1 MDIDLLEQRRGVLWG
16 QFGLG
21 RPCKD
26 PKLTMHHTFLP
37 SLLYAVSR
45 GIVGMV
51 RESARPLFLP
61 DTGLLCSR
69 VYSTWCR
76 ESSEQNHWLGKHLD
90 NFLVVTFSCWSVLQ
104 CHSEVGPAL
113 YSLHDKTFFIL
124 RCMHIY
130 LLEQRGG
137 VLCGHF
143 GPRRLYK
150 DPKLTMYHIFL
161 LSLFYT
167 VRRVYYLLF
176 PREKSGG
183 NTKRTRDKEFGFV
196 PCEV

>member
-1 MDIDLLEQRRGVLWG
+1 MQRPKIDYVPYLFAFITLCCQ
-16 QFGLG
+16 Q
-21 RPCKD
+21 
-26 PKLTMHHTFLP
+26 
-37 SLLYAVSR
+37 S
-45 GIVGMV
+45 IVGVVKETV
-51 RESARPLFLP
+51 RPPSFQ

-69 VYSTWCR
+69 VCSTWCR
-76 ESSEQNHWLGKHLD
+76 ESSEQNHGLGKHLD
-90 NFLVVTFSCWSVLQ
+90 NFLVVIFSCLSVLQ

-113 YSLHDKTFFIL
+113 YSLHDRTVFIL

-143 GPRRLYK
+143 GPCRLYK